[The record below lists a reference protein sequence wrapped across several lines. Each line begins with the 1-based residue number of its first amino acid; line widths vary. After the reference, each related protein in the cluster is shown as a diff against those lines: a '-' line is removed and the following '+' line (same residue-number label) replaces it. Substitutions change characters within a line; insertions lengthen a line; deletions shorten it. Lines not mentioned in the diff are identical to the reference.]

1 MEKNQIMSSTLKAHL
16 ALFSVA
22 LIYGAN
28 YSIAKVVLD
37 DNFIQPIGFILLRNI
52 IAIIFFWIF
61 HKLYI
66 KEKVEQKD
74 FPLLFLCGM
83 FGVAINQI
91 FFFSGLKFTT
101 PINASLIMLTTPI
114 LVLITSA
121 IILKEK
127 ITWQKVIGI
136 VLGILGAI
144 LLVAYGKE
152 FSFEQNQLKGDL
164 FILINAT
171 VYGIYLVIVKKLL
184 DKYNPFT
191 VVKWIF
197 TFGIIFVFPLGI
209 QDLLEVKWSLFSNS
223 TWLAVGYVLFFA
235 TIITYL
241 FNVYAIKMVSS
252 TVVSIYIYLQPLLAT
267 AIALIFGK
275 DELSMIKISAAI
287 LIFIGVFLVSRSPQ
301 KHKY

>member
-1 MEKNQIMSSTLKAHL
+1 MEKNQIMSPRLKAHL

-37 DNFIQPIGFILLRNI
+37 DNYIQPIGFILIRNI
-52 IAIIFFWIF
+52 VAIIFFWIF
-61 HKLYI
+61 HSIYI
-66 KEKVEQKD
+66 KEKVERKD
-74 FPLLFLCGM
+74 FPLLLLCGM

-144 LLVAYGKE
+144 LLVSYGKE
-152 FSFEQNQLKGDL
+152 FSFEQSQLKGDL
-164 FILINAT
+164 FILINAIA
-171 VYGIYLVIVKKLL
+171 YGIYLVIVKKMLN
-184 DKYNPFT
+184 KYNPFT
-191 VVKWIF
+191 VVKWVF
-197 TFGIIFVFPLGI
+197 TFGIIAVFPFGI
-209 QDLLEVKWSLFSNS
+209 QDLLAVKWALFPS
-223 TWLAVGYVLFFA
+223 TVWLAVGYVLFFA
-235 TIITYL
+235 TIVTYL
-241 FNVYAIKMVSS
+241 FNVYAIKLVSS
-252 TVVSIYIYLQPLLAT
+252 TVVSIYIYLQPLFAT
-267 AIALIFGK
+267 TIALASGK
-275 DELSMIKISAAI
+275 DELSMVKISAAI
-287 LIFIGVFLVSRSPQ
+287 LIFVGVFLVSRSPQ
-301 KHKY
+301 KLT